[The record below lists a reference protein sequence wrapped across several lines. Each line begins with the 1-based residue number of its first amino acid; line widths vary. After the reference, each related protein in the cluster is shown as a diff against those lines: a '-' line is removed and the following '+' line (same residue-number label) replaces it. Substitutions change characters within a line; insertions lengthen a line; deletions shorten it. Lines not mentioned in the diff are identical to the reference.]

1 MAAAVRS
8 VFLSLVIVLT
18 TLSGL
23 HGQSFPDRPTGHV
36 NDFGGF
42 LTAQQVRS
50 LEMKLRTY
58 RDTTSNVIVIA
69 TLPSLDGNAI
79 EETAERMFNTWRM
92 WEGER
97 QNGILILAS
106 RQERALRIEV
116 GYGLEGA
123 VPDILAGRI
132 LREVLTPGFQQGD
145 FYGAFDR
152 ASEIM
157 MQLAAG
163 EFDAVDRAVQSE
175 QVNPFALLILFVLL
189 ISVFFLISKLGGAS
203 GMRGHRIGSGGV
215 VVLGGGYGRRGYGY
229 GGGFGGGSRGGFG
242 GGGGFGGFGGGGGFG
257 SGGGGASGG
266 W

>member
-1 MAAAVRS
+1 MVIMIAAGG
-8 VFLSLVIVLT
+8 LSA
-18 TLSGL
+18 
-23 HGQSFPDRPTGHV
+23 QDFPDRPTGHI
-36 NDFGGF
+36 NDIGGF

-69 TLPSLDGNAI
+69 TLPGLDGNAI
-79 EETAERMFNTWRM
+79 EDTAERMFNTWRM
-92 WEGER
+92 WEGQR
-97 QNGILILAS
+97 QNGVLILAS
-106 RQERALRIEV
+106 RAERGLRIEV

-152 ASEIM
+152 ASDII

-163 EFDAVDRAVQSE
+163 EYDAVDRATQSQE
-175 QVNPFALLILFVLL
+175 INPFALLVLFSLL
-189 ISVFFLISKLGGAS
+189 LAVFFLIGKFGGATGVS
-203 GMRGHRIGSGGV
+203 GHRIGSGGI
-215 VVLGGGYGRRGYGY
+215 VVLGGGYGRRGHGY
-229 GGGFGGGSRGGFG
+229 GGGFGSGSRGGF